1 MNPLLSIII
10 PVYNVS
16 RYLPDTLDTL
26 SSQEGLD
33 ECEIICIDDGST
45 DTSLQILQSY
55 KDRIPNLKIVS
66 KQNEGVSA
74 TRNTGISMS
83 EGKFISF
90 IDADDLLHPHA
101 LRLILNE
108 IRKGDADII
117 CWRYRPFYSKP
128 EYSDLADTG
137 IIEISNKNLEAFDIM
152 ADKGIAV
159 GIYLKGIKREL
170 FFTPDVRFDTS
181 MTYGEDMFVS
191 WKCVLKAEKII
202 LIDRPLYY
210 YRQTS
215 NSAVTRYHKD
225 LYEKYANATE
235 DIKLYLKQIGKY
247 TEAYSRIA
255 DYHLT
260 MRLPALTMMEYRA
273 PYSKDQKRERLSTI
287 LKDRRI
293 SNTLA
298 NMESPDSYIFKLARQ
313 GDINGMLRNARIAS
327 LKTKILTPIKRLIK

>member
-215 NSAVTRYHKD
+215 WYLFRCQCQSRCHCRHRCRSPCPSRYCRH
-225 LYEKYANATE
+225 YCWQCRRRWFRCSYR
-235 DIKLYLKQIGKY
+235 
-247 TEAYSRIA
+247 SR
-255 DYHLT
+255 
-260 MRLPALTMMEYRA
+260 R
-273 PYSKDQKRERLSTI
+273 SGWS
-287 LKDRRI
+287 RRH
-293 SNTLA
+293 
-298 NMESPDSYIFKLARQ
+298 
-313 GDINGMLRNARIAS
+313 
-327 LKTKILTPIKRLIK
+327 